1 MHNKLLW
8 ISLVDQVILCGC
20 LFIYVG
26 FGTMHPVLCSS
37 MPPQR
42 ISNNFHSSCCKLRL
56 QSYRLPEGGAPTP
69 SHCWTI
75 SVISPNFGRF
85 CFIVL
90 YCCWFGPHTG
100 AEWKCVIVETPVCCV
115 FLRIVPIFC
124 CLISFFI
131 IPYVHTLPLSPQH
144 ERQHILR
151 VSMTWIFVQPWIF
164 TCLLFLCIPLFT
176 LLEWWYKP
184 AFSSIH
190 HFLRI
195 VTT

>member
-8 ISLVDQVILCGC
+8 ISLVDQAVVVCPSIL
-20 LFIYVG
+20 
-26 FGTMHPVLCSS
+26 VLVPCTRSS
-37 MPPQR
+37 AVPCHHKKFPT
-42 ISNNFHSSCCKLRL
+42 ISTRRKLRL
-56 QSYRLPEGGAPTP
+56 QSYSLPEGDAPTP
-69 SHCWTI
+69 SHRWRDLSHLSQLWEVLFYS
-75 SVISPNFGRF
+75 SVLLLVRPTYWGGME
-85 CFIVL
+85 VL
-90 YCCWFGPHTG
+90 Y
-100 AEWKCVIVETPVCCV
+100 VIVETPVCCV

-131 IPYVHTLPLSPQH
+131 IPYIHTLPLSPQH

-151 VSMTWIFVQPWIF
+151 VSMTWILVQPWIF
-164 TCLLFLCIPLFT
+164 TCLLFLCFPLFT

-184 AFSSIH
+184 AFSSFH

>member
-1 MHNKLLW
+1 MLVLVPCTWSSAVPCHHKVFPIISTRLVANWGCNLKVCQRVTLQLLHA
-8 ISLVDQVILCGC
+8 
-20 LFIYVG
+20 
-26 FGTMHPVLCSS
+26 FGL
-37 MPPQR
+37 
-42 ISNNFHSSCCKLRL
+42 
-56 QSYRLPEGGAPTP
+56 
-69 SHCWTI
+69 I

-100 AEWKCVIVETPVCCV
+100 AEWKCVIVEIPVCCV

-151 VSMTWIFVQPWIF
+151 VSMTWILVQPWIF
-164 TCLLFLCIPLFT
+164 TCLLFLFIPLFT
-176 LLEWWYKP
+176 LLEWWYNP
-184 AFSSIH
+184 AFSSFH